1 MIAYSIIMFA
11 TAVLFLAFGIAVY
24 KGNTKLIHDYHQ
36 TNIRESERREYGRA
50 FAKGM
55 FAICA
60 TLLISG
66 IIALFGEEGY
76 ILADSLFVLTV
87 GLTASVI
94 ILVKV
99 QKKYNGGLF

>member
-1 MIAYSIIMFA
+1 MIAYSIIMFV
-11 TAVLFLAFGIAVY
+11 TAVLFLVLGIVVY
-24 KGNTKLIHDYHQ
+24 RGNTKLIHDYHQ
-36 TNIRESERREYGRA
+36 TNVKEAERKEYSRA

-60 TLLISG
+60 TLLVSG
-66 IIALFGEEGY
+66 IIALVGEEGF
-76 ILADSLFVLTV
+76 IVATSLSVLTV
-87 GLTASVI
+87 GLIVSVI

>member
-1 MIAYSIIMFA
+1 MIVYAVILFA
-11 TAVLFLAFGIAVY
+11 VAVLCLFLGLAIY

-36 TNIRESERREYGRA
+36 TNVGESQRREYGRA
-50 FAKGM
+50 FAKGV

-66 IIALFGEEGY
+66 GIALFGEEGSLMAASLV
-76 ILADSLFVLTV
+76 ILFV
-87 GLTASVI
+87 GLTVSIMLLARA
-94 ILVKV
+94 

>member
-11 TAVLFLAFGIAVY
+11 IAGLFLVLGIAIY

-36 TNIRESERREYGRA
+36 THVKESERREYGRD

-60 TLLISG
+60 ALIVSG
-66 IIALFGEEGY
+66 IIALFGEEGAIVTASLIVLVVGLIISFV
-76 ILADSLFVLTV
+76 ILAR
-87 GLTASVI
+87 
-94 ILVKV
+94 V
-99 QKKYNGGLF
+99 QKKYNGGFF